1 MKKKSI
7 SISISEKLYN
17 EIKEKSNYLG
27 LNVSAY
33 ITLLIQKEKDVYNL
47 QTYE

>member
-17 EIKEKSNYLG
+17 EIKEKSYYLG